1 MVRNM
6 CIYYLI
12 TCTCIGHIYYIR
24 GNHSCSIRTFNC
36 YLYKSYV
43 CGDNVGRSCMGM
55 YVHIIVVAFFK
66 INDFF
71 TKVDKAEVQE
81 VLSNTYIFLLY
92 ALTMCV
98 MYYLANCTW
107 RWIILVEKCRKILP
121 TLPCKKR
128 NTKTNEQMVLY
139 YYIML

>member
-1 MVRNM
+1 MSLNQQLSYLIRKEMLRNM
-6 CIYYLI
+6 CIYCLI

-55 YVHIIVVAFFK
+55 CVHIIVVAFFK

-71 TKVDKAEVQE
+71 YQSWSGRRTRGIVKHV
-81 VLSNTYIFLLY
+81 YI
-92 ALTMCV
+92 
-98 MYYLANCTW
+98 LAVCTNN
-107 RWIILVEKCRKILP
+107 VCDV
-121 TLPCKKR
+121 LPCQLNIALDHPCWKMQKDSYV
-128 NTKTNEQMVLY
+128 TM
-139 YYIML
+139 